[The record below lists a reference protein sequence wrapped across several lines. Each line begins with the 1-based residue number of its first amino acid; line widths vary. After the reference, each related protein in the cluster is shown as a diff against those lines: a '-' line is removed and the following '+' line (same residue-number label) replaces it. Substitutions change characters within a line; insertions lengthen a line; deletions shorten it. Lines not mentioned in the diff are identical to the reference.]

1 MIRRSSRL
9 PAFLAPALFAAL
21 LLAGCSN
28 VVDYKPPSVGQ
39 NGEIMVVTDSATWAG
54 PVGEALRATLGQESR
69 TYPQP
74 TPAFTLTRQTL
85 TDYALSGIQR
95 QHSLVFA
102 APYTDTSATAQFLRA
117 RFDSAGVAALERGGR
132 GVIERENL
140 WMDNQVV
147 VYATA
152 PSDTA
157 LAQQIRQNGAALRAS
172 FAELARE
179 RLTEDM
185 FEKGR
190 QTEVEEALLDE
201 HGFAVGVQHDYVE
214 VQDTTFE
221 TDAGTAGH
229 FVRFRRLAGQDSW
242 RDLFVYYEE
251 DPRLTRLHPDSVR
264 ALRNRLTE
272 RFVRGSFPDSYIAI
286 EERDLVRRP
295 VETDTVSLA
304 GRFALETRGTWRMTG
319 DAMGGPFVSYAFFDE
334 DTGRFYLID
343 GMIYGPRYSNA
354 EKREFL
360 RQMEAIA
367 YTFRTAGGGAEVIAG
382 TDPNPDTD

>member
-1 MIRRSSRL
+1 MTRRPLRF
-9 PAFLAPALFAAL
+9 AFLLAPALLAVL
-21 LLAGCSN
+21 LTAGCN
-28 VVDYKPPSVGQ
+28 DVVDYKPPAVGQ
-39 NGEIMVVTDSATWAG
+39 GGEIMVVTDSATWAG
-54 PVGEALRATLGQESR
+54 PVGEALRATLGRESR

-74 TPAFTLTRQTL
+74 TAAFTLTRQTL

-95 QHSLVFA
+95 QHSVVFA

-117 RFDSAGVAALERGGR
+117 RLDSASVAALERGGR
-132 GVIERENL
+132 GVIEREDL
-140 WMDNQVV
+140 WMRGQLV

-152 PSDTA
+152 PNDTA
-157 LAQQIRQNGAALRAS
+157 LAQQIRQNGDVLRAS
-172 FAELARE
+172 FGELARE
-179 RLTEDM
+179 RLAEDM

-190 QTEVEEALLDE
+190 QTEVEQALLDE
-201 HGFAVGVQHDYVE
+201 HGFAVGVQHDYVQI
-214 VQDTTFE
+214 QDTTFE
-221 TDAGTAGH
+221 TEAGTAGT

-264 ALRNRLTE
+264 ALRNLLTE
-272 RFVRGSFPDSYIAI
+272 RFARGSFPESFVTI
-286 EERDLVRRP
+286 EDRDFQRRP
-295 VETDTVSLA
+295 IVTDTVSLA
-304 GRFALETRGTWRMTG
+304 GRFALETRGTWRMTE
-319 DAMGGPFVSYAFFDE
+319 DFMGGPFVSYAFFDE

-382 TDPNPDTD
+382 TETTP